1 MASHK
6 KGSRYRK
13 HYAELRRRHF
23 VYEEAAQF
31 AVVRTLKYDE
41 FRRMTASR
49 QLLWNR
55 FVRHNPR
62 LRRGTA
68 EFHQRWR
75 EHVKDWYV
83 SHRLDTYNVHMKRV
97 VSPWTWFD
105 EVSYKLPEEMRY
117 TKSHRRQNVRG
128 IGDKETPSVRAHK
141 QRWIHQLKAT
151 LDKHPDRAREL
162 VPRIM
167 RLGGKVSTQWRR
179 KAGIE

>member
-13 HYAELRRRHF
+13 HYAELRKRHF
-23 VYEEAAQF
+23 VHAEAVQF

-41 FRRMTASR
+41 FRKMTASR

-55 FVRHNPR
+55 FIRTHPDSE
-62 LRRGTA
+62 RGTRQ
-68 EFHQRWR
+68 FHETWSRF
-75 EHVKDWYV
+75 VLDWYV
-83 SHRLDTYNVHMKRV
+83 NQKLDTYDIHMKRV
-97 VSPWTWFD
+97 ASPWGWFD
-105 EVSYKLPEEMRY
+105 KVSYSLPEEMRY
-117 TKSHRRQNVRG
+117 TKASRRTTKR
-128 IGDKETPSVRAHK
+128 DDRETPSVRAHK

-167 RLGGKVSTQWRR
+167 RLGGRVSTQWKR
-179 KAGIE
+179 KAGVA